1 MTFRSLVVVL
11 VVLAAVGAAA
21 WGGFKVYAR
30 VNTPAAA
37 ELPAAKVK
45 RSPVQITVT
54 ARGELQGGNTEM
66 LTAPMTGSDTLVVT
80 ELREPGETVKE
91 GDTVVQFDTTQQE
104 YNLREAEA
112 DLAEAEQKVIQAEAD
127 SQASDEESLYA
138 VAAAENAV
146 QLAELEIRRN
156 QFLSSITAR
165 QNDLA
170 LEAAQNRL
178 RQAKQDLN
186 NKKTTASAA
195 INIQKANENRA
206 RVMAT
211 TAKKNIENMTLKA
224 KTAGYVNIQT
234 NTFGMNM
241 IYMGMMLPTVQ
252 LGDTVRPGMPIA
264 QIPDV
269 KSWEIAAR
277 VAELDRGHLAVNQK
291 VLVALVALPG
301 KSFPGHVKTLGGT
314 TGPTWDR
321 RFECRI
327 ELDQP
332 APEMRPGMTSNF
344 VITAET
350 LNDVLWIPSQA
361 LFESDGRTFVYL
373 KTPKG
378 YMPHDVAL
386 VKRSE
391 SQAIVTGVSEGDTV
405 SMSNPDQG
413 AKPAPAQQQGAMKAL
428 QK

>member
-1 MTFRSLVVVL
+1 MKLRTLITLVL
-11 VVLAAVGAAA
+11 TLALLAAAT
-21 WGGFKVYAR
+21 WGGLKLYAR
-30 VNTPAAA
+30 VNAPTAV

-45 RSPVQITVT
+45 RSPVMITVT
-54 ARGELQGGNTEM
+54 ARGELQGGNSEM
-66 LTAPMTGSDTLVVT
+66 LSAPMTGSDTLVVT
-80 ELREPGETVKE
+80 ELREPGEVVKE
-91 GDTVVQFDTTQQE
+91 GDVVVQFDITQQE

-112 DLAEAEQKVIQAEAD
+112 DLAEAEQKVVQAEAD
-127 SQASDEESLYA
+127 SESSDEESRYA
-138 VAAAENAV
+138 VDAAENAV
-146 QLAELEIRRN
+146 QLAALEIRRN
-156 QFLSSITAR
+156 PTVSAITAR

-178 RQAKQDLN
+178 RQAKQDLT

-195 INIQKANENRA
+195 INIQKANENKA

-224 KTAGYVNIQT
+224 KSAGYVNIQS

-252 LGDTVRPGMPIA
+252 LGDTVRPGMAIA

-291 VLVALVALPG
+291 VLVSLVALPG

-350 LNDVLWIPSQA
+350 LKDVTWIPSQA

-391 SQAIVTGVSEGDTV
+391 SQAIVTGVSEGETV
-405 SMSNPDQG
+405 SMSNPDEA
-413 AKPAPAQQQGAMKAL
+413 AKAAPAQQQGAMKAL